1 MPKALHL
8 RSVTDHH
15 RAAFGAANLTV
26 HPLGA
31 GAAALRTP
39 LDSFDPFDPA
49 LAPIFGTPFDA
60 LDPARTAIFVPLSTL
75 LLAYAALG
83 SALLALLAA
92 LGMIATAI
100 AMLARL
106 AAATA
111 GMIAAAAML
120 TAATASTTL

>member
-31 GAAALRTP
+31 GAPILRT
-39 LDSFDPFDPA
+39 LDTFDPA
-49 LAPIFGTPFDA
+49 LAAIFGTPFDA

-75 LLAYAALG
+75 LLAHAALG